1 MVLVTSGLFSKTFL
15 HLFSMMNPLGL
26 AMVFISMTRHLSAEE
41 RHRSAYLVAVYSILL
56 LLITLFAGPAILDF
70 FGITL
75 PYISIAG
82 GCLVF
87 HSAWAMLNPTH
98 IDTQGQVHDDIDP
111 KQMAFFPLTMP
122 LTAGAGAIAIV
133 ISLTTSLPHRY
144 AVFWAYGEIAAGIV
158 LVCVLVG
165 ICYRYADEISKHL
178 GKTGSSVVTDIFAFV
193 LLCIAVGMIWH
204 GVQPLGKLM
213 IC

>member
-1 MVLVTSGLFSKTFL
+1 MHLFSTTFL

-26 AMVFISMTRHLSAEE
+26 AMVFFGMTRHLGAEE
-41 RHRSAYLVAVYSILL
+41 RHKAAYLVGMYSALT

-87 HSAWAMLNPTH
+87 HSAWQMLNPVHTEEK
-98 IDTQGQVHDDIDP
+98 GQVHDDVDP

-133 ISLTTSLPHRY
+133 ISLTASLPKHGAHFPWFSY
-144 AVFWAYGEIAAGIV
+144 CQIAMGIV
-158 LVCVLVG
+158 LVCFLCG
-165 ICYRYADEISKHL
+165 FCYRFADEISKRL

-193 LLCIAVGMIWH
+193 LLCIAVGMVWH
-204 GVQPLGKLM
+204 GVLPLSKL
-213 IC
+213 IS